1 MACSNPECLGN
12 FNFNHIADFAI
23 KRFVDGLS
31 TIDLM
36 KHARSEREKEEI
48 ALVSLLDVDDDNI
61 RELELCCSRSKTC
74 TAINCREKLR
84 LLVEKELLERA

>member
-12 FNFNHIADFAI
+12 FNFNHIANFAI

-36 KHARSEREKEEI
+36 KRARSELEKEEI
-48 ALVSLLDVDDDNI
+48 ALVSLLDLDDESI
-61 RELELCCSRSKTC
+61 RKLELCCQRAKNCS
-74 TAINCREKLR
+74 AIHCRERLR

>member
-12 FNFNHIADFAI
+12 FNFNHVADFAI

-36 KHARSEREKEEI
+36 QHARSELEKEEI
-48 ALVSLLDVDDDNI
+48 ALVSLLDVDDENM
-61 RELELCCSRSKTC
+61 RELELCCKHAGKCS
-74 TAINCREKLR
+74 AINCREKLR
-84 LLVEKELLERA
+84 LLVEKELVKRK